1 MDQIVI
7 DLSELEA
14 SDAHVGREVVLL
26 SDQPDSNV
34 GLHPIA
40 RRAGIPAHALLTS
53 LSSTIPRVYVAD
65 SLGGA
70 ANAEVR
76 DSKCESK
83 ISVGRALA

>member
-40 RRAGIPAHALLTS
+40 RAHNIMGRVDQSGPSATLL
-53 LSSTIPRVYVAD
+53 LRRWARPQ
-65 SLGGA
+65 LQA
-70 ANAEVR
+70 A
-76 DSKCESK
+76 SGK
-83 ISVGRALA
+83 